1 MTNSIKKQN
10 QNNPHDVFTVLYQV
24 VCVLC
29 QSQKEEREKQVHVME
44 YQQWFFLCKQMIYS
58 KAYTAL
64 CLLVYSLILCFAFI
78 TCESKLRGKSSKLG
92 RWRGGCLRLEK
103 TLARPA

>member
-1 MTNSIKKQN
+1 MMFSQFCTKLCVFYAKVKRKKERN
-10 QNNPHDVFTVLYQV
+10 KYMSWNINNG
-24 VCVLC
+24 
-29 QSQKEEREKQVHVME
+29 
-44 YQQWFFLCKQMIYS
+44 FFLCKQMIYS